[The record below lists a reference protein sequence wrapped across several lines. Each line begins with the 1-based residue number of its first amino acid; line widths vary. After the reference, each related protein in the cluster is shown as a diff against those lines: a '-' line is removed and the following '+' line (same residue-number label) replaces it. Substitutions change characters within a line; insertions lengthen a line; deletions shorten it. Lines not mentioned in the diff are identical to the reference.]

1 MWRSMYVW
9 LVSVAG
15 GALGQLPTEIAGY
28 EVLARAEGQLGNQ
41 FFMLPVSSS
50 LQGVT
55 PSINNAGDV
64 TFAYT
69 NFSNGSGRVTWVNG
83 QSVSIPFGGE
93 VEPSVGDGG
102 RVVWAV
108 GGSDPQP
115 QNRGVWTYQ
124 LSTGVTARLTS
135 APAGATDWGI
145 PVVADDGTIASRVT
159 TPLGPSVGTYA
170 GSDFVP
176 VAASDGVPF
185 TFFSDRIAINSS
197 GSVAARAFDSAG
209 RRGIFLFDGAGGVA
223 PLLVHGATSPTGNT
237 VESTLVGL
245 DINGSSRVAVLAFT
259 SGGDEILG
267 VDADGTVTVYA
278 TEFGGIVSDIDAV
291 PPRINDDG
299 WIVFRGRNAAGDE
312 AAFVSDGVDILEIA
326 SVGTGLQA
334 DFGPAVV
341 GGVVGGVDIN
351 NAGQAVI
358 NAELRQPPLSSGR
371 GLAIVRV
378 DIVPQDDCPADVNGD
393 GELTPADFNAW
404 VIAFNGQL
412 PPCDQNG
419 DGLCNPA
426 DFNAWVVNFNGGC

>member
-1 MWRSMYVW
+1 MQRSMCVCV
-9 LVSVAG
+9 LSVAG
-15 GALGQLPTEIAGY
+15 GAVGQLPTEVAGY

-55 PSINNAGDV
+55 PSINNPGDV
-64 TFAYT
+64 TFAYRS
-69 NFSNGSGRVTWVNG
+69 FSNGSGRVTWVNG
-83 QSVSIPFGGE
+83 QSVSMPFAGE
-93 VEPSVGDGG
+93 VESSIGDGG

-108 GGSDPQP
+108 SAGDPQE
-115 QNRGVWTYQ
+115 RGIWTYE
-124 LSTGVTARLTS
+124 LSTGLTARLTG
-135 APAGATDWGI
+135 APAGATDWGF
-145 PVVADDGTIASRVT
+145 PVVADDGTIASRVA
-159 TPLGPSVGTYA
+159 TPSGATIATYTGT
-170 GSDFVP
+170 GFVP
-176 VAASDGVPF
+176 VAVSDGMPF
-185 TFFSDRIAINSS
+185 TFFSNRIAINSS
-197 GSVAARAFDSAG
+197 GSIAARAFDAAG
-209 RRGIFLFDGAGGVA
+209 QRGIFLFDDAGGVS
-223 PLLVHGATSPTGNT
+223 PLLVHGSTSPTGN
-237 VESTLVGL
+237 VVQNTLVGL
-245 DINGSSRVAVLAFT
+245 DINSSSRVAVLAFT
-259 SGGDEILG
+259 SNGDEILG

-299 WIVFRGRNAAGDE
+299 WIVFRGRNASGDE
-312 AAFVSDGVDILEIA
+312 AAFVADGVDILEIA
-326 SVGTGLQA
+326 SVGTELEA
-334 DFGPAVV
+334 DFGPATV

-351 NAGQAVI
+351 NVGQAVI

-378 DIVPQDDCPADVNGD
+378 DIVSQDDCAADVNGD

-412 PPCDQNG
+412 PACDQNG